1 MVNWYA
7 TTDYPDEMLCGFT
20 NNDGDHNCS
29 DSGYGEDED
38 EEIETVVIIV
48 SHGAGCNALIGAVT
62 HQPVLMDVG
71 IASITVAARKADA
84 DYTKALAAAAD
95 RQGGAASPLAAVDDL
110 YDIRLSASTEHLR
123 SNSGAS
129 ITGQPA
135 SPRNSWGGSGRRG
148 RGSVLASPTT
158 TEGPVQS
165 PFTGLVYGNRSTS
178 ANASVGTFT
187 RRDSGSSRQSPKVA
201 PPAGMT
207 LKASGDNESG
217 GQTTGQTTGQATG
230 WTTGRT
236 TGRGS
241 TSSSSGLWAPAR
253 SALRFIDDVDEEAVD
268 DYDSML
274 PDFDNKRFNPISN
287 ENIKP
292 AAAETKSTPFPALK
306 ETKPEPFSFL
316 DRAAERPP
324 SSKGPVF
331 AAPITINTELASKG
345 IGSPVEEMPLSQLGG
360 LWNLA
365 VPEPN
370 VAPDWSHSKRR
381 WTVNERA

>member
-1 MVNWYA
+1 MV
-7 TTDYPDEMLCGFT
+7 
-20 NNDGDHNCS
+20 
-29 DSGYGEDED
+29 
-38 EEIETVVIIV
+38 
-48 SHGAGCNALIGAVT
+48 
-62 HQPVLMDVG
+62 
-71 IASITVAARKADA
+71 
-84 DYTKALAAAAD
+84 
-95 RQGGAASPLAAVDDL
+95 
-110 YDIRLSASTEHLR
+110 
-123 SNSGAS
+123 
-129 ITGQPA
+129 
-135 SPRNSWGGSGRRG
+135 
-148 RGSVLASPTT
+148 
-158 TEGPVQS
+158 
-165 PFTGLVYGNRSTS
+165 
-178 ANASVGTFT
+178 
-187 RRDSGSSRQSPKVA
+187 
-201 PPAGMT
+201 
-207 LKASGDNESG
+207 KASGDNESG

-287 ENIKP
+287 ENVKP
-292 AAAETKSTPFPALK
+292 ASTETKSTPFPALK
-306 ETKPEPFSFL
+306 ETKSEPFPFL
-316 DRAAERPP
+316 NRAAERPP

-370 VAPDWSHSKRR
+370 VSHDWSHTKRR